1 MKQKMM
7 AREGVGVPSTT
18 IGTLLQY
25 KLATELVGCIY
36 SRRIQLIVRPYVPL
50 GTRDIGN
57 R

>member
-1 MKQKMM
+1 ML
-7 AREGVGVPSTT
+7 AGEGVGVPSTK

-36 SRRIQLIVRPYVPL
+36 SRRIQLIIRPYVPL
-50 GTRDIGN
+50 GTKDIAN